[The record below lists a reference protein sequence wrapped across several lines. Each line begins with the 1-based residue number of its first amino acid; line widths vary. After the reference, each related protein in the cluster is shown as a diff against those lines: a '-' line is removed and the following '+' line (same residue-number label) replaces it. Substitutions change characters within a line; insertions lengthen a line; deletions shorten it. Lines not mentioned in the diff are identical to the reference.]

1 MELSV
6 LIGQFPIKHDIK
18 ENLKNILSIL
28 EESEKDDLVVLPEGA
43 LSGYSDDIS
52 FLKNID
58 VYNFAV
64 QWKSLK
70 MRS

>member
-18 ENLKNILSIL
+18 ENLKNILFIL
-28 EESEKDDLVVLPEGA
+28 GKSEKDDLVVLPEGA

-52 FLKNID
+52 
-58 VYNFAV
+58 
-64 QWKSLK
+64 QCR
-70 MRS
+70 MM